1 MDIGKGGYSVK
12 SKQVETK
19 KYFLKCVM
27 IFFLIDLSLSLIFK
41 DYIFG
46 PSSVL
51 MPVRKWNF
59 KSI

>member
-1 MDIGKGGYSVK
+1 MCDD
-12 SKQVETK
+12 
-19 KYFLKCVM
+19 
-27 IFFLIDLSLSLIFK
+27 FFLIDLSLSLIFK